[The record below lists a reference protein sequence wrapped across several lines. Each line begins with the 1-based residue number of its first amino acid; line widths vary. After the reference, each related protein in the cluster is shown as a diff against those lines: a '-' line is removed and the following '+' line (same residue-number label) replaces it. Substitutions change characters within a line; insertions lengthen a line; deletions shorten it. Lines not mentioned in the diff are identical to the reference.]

1 MRTGAHGVRW
11 AHPAAA
17 ASVVPVEC
25 EDVMQVEPRP
35 YGRRRELVLIG
46 LIAVLGVVMTLL
58 IVIPGALTA

>member
-1 MRTGAHGVRW
+1 
-11 AHPAAA
+11 
-17 ASVVPVEC
+17 
-25 EDVMQVEPRP
+25 MQVEPRP